1 MSAFKKNDI
10 FSGGGDHAG
19 NYSSS
24 AESRKSGYGSTKSA
38 PAATASK
45 SVSKAASVPLPTK
58 RPAPNT
64 ASRSPAPAANP
75 SVDKQYATYS
85 TSGGPQSAQKRAAPS
100 TFPARPSVT
109 GGNGISASTSPRSR
123 SQMNDYKQKESQY
136 SSDMRSV
143 PGKPIQGP
151 AMPKKKFSLL
161 NAMKQDTRKYMK

>member
-1 MSAFKKNDI
+1 MAQTRPNFMSDRDAGARDTVARKKPV
-10 FSGGGDHAG
+10 A
-19 NYSSS
+19 
-24 AESRKSGYGSTKSA
+24 SA
-38 PAATASK
+38 PAAPKTAK
-45 SVSKAASVPLPTK
+45 SVPTPTK
-58 RPAPNT
+58 RPSPNT

-143 PGKPIQGP
+143 PGKPMQGP

-161 NAMKQDTRKYMK
+161 GAMKQDTRKYMK